1 MDSLKQNVY
10 RNRVKKIVIRT
21 LSFLLLLLGYNLC
34 IGNNVLLHN
43 YEAFLVVL
51 IIYFILDTLLVT
63 YIFPKILKIRDDDL
77 LRYKNCKASKN
88 CESCHIDALLNN
100 MFKFTPDLICFKDP
114 KLRYVTCSRFFKEC
128 FGFTSES
135 DFIGKT
141 PLELFDYDIASLICK
156 NDRIVLQKKEPQTYV
171 VEFLIKGE
179 KVLYELVSAPI
190 ISKNRVV
197 GILTLSRDITES
209 RHITEALEFSNTQL
223 YSLINNAPML
233 AFVLD
238 TDDNLILGN
247 ARAKDF
253 LLTGLDVTIDGEK
266 IQFDVDDLKKYIH
279 IENSRVI
286 SAGGSFQSEK
296 RLIAKN
302 GESYWYLAH
311 QTPMRNKDG
320 EIYAVTTFLRNI
332 DAEKKMTEERETY
345 IATLS
350 HDLKTPTIA
359 QVRALELLLSGQLGE
374 LNSDQK
380 EMLKLTLDSCNYM
393 YDMVYTLLSTYKF
406 ENGEI
411 SLNYSTFDLAGM
423 ISECIHEISNL
434 ASANSITLVFHF
446 NNNDCEVFADR
457 IELKRVIINLLSNA
471 INYAYSASNVD
482 VYLANI
488 EGNIEVKVINAGPFI
503 ESEVLDKLF
512 RKYVTHS
519 EKFNKV
525 GIGLGLY
532 LSKKI
537 IEAHNGK
544 ILAESNQDNKNMF
557 GFIIPQVCSKNDK
570 FPNKVEAL

>member
-10 RNRVKKIVIRT
+10 RNRVKKIIIRT
-21 LSFLLLLLGYNLC
+21 ISFFIFLLVYSSLS
-34 IGNNVLLHN
+34 NVVEVWHN
-43 YEAFLVVL
+43 YMAFCIVL
-51 IIYFILDTLLVT
+51 MIYCAFDTFLETCV
-63 YIFPKILKIRDDDL
+63 FPRFLKIRDDDL

-114 KLRYVTCSRFFKEC
+114 KLRYVTCSSFFKDC

-141 PLELFDYDIASLICK
+141 PLELFDYDVASLICK
-156 NDRIVLQKKEPQTYV
+156 YDRIVLQKKEPQTYV
-171 VEFLIKGE
+171 VQFIIKGE

-197 GILTLSRDITES
+197 GILTLSRDITEA
-209 RHITEALEFSNTQL
+209 RHVTEALEFSNTQL

-238 TDDNLILGN
+238 TDGNLILGN

-266 IQFDVDDLKKYIH
+266 IQFDVDDLKKYIY
-279 IENSRVI
+279 IENSKVI
-286 SAGGSFQSEK
+286 AEGGSFQSEK

-311 QTPMRNKDG
+311 QTPMKNKDG
-320 EIYAVTTFLRNI
+320 EVYAVTTFLRNI
-332 DAEKKMTEERETY
+332 DAEKRMTEERETY

-374 LNSDQK
+374 LNSEQK

-411 SLNYSTFDLAGM
+411 SLNYSTFDLAAM

-434 ASANSITLVFHF
+434 ATANSITLSF
-446 NNNDCEVFADR
+446 NFRGSDCEVYADR

-471 INYAYSASNVD
+471 INYAYSASNVE
-482 VYLANI
+482 VYLTATGENV
-488 EGNIEVKVINAGPFI
+488 EVRVINAGPFI

-544 ILAESNQDNKNMF
+544 ILAESSQDNKNMF
-557 GFIIPQVCSKNDK
+557 GFLIPQVCSKTDK
-570 FPNKVEAL
+570 LSNKVEAL